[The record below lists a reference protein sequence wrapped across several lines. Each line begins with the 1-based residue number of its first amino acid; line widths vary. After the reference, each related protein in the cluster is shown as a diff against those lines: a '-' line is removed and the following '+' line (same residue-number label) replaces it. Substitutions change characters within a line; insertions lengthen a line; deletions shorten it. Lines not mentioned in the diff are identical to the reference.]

1 MVLISWLPVSK
12 EQGETLPMIVPSNP
26 SSNVQSEETLFAQ
39 LWPEDKMVKKE
50 MIDRSSANE
59 QILGMITHNSERWCQ
74 LQVQIAL
81 EKVAFF
87 VSLHTQSFHTY
98 HVWSCLII
106 ADHFLSFLFLMCS
119 YVFFFYVIF
128 DFLSFVSIFCPPR
141 CRRCK

>member
-26 SSNVQSEETLFAQ
+26 SSKCAIWGDPFCSAVTWGQNGEEGDD
-39 LWPEDKMVKKE
+39 WPEFSQRTDPGHDHAQFRKVVPAAGA
-50 MIDRSSANE
+50 DRTWES
-59 QILGMITHNSERWCQ
+59 R
-74 LQVQIAL
+74 
-81 EKVAFF
+81 FF

-119 YVFFFYVIF
+119 YVFFFYVFF

>member
-87 VSLHTQSFHTY
+87 VSSILKVFTLIMSD
-98 HVWSCLII
+98 HVWSLLII
-106 ADHFLSFLFLMCS
+106 SYHFFFLCVLMFSFLCYLW
-119 YVFFFYVIF
+119 
-128 DFLSFVSIFCPPR
+128 FLSFVSIFCPPR